1 MRVLWFTEWQPPAVL
16 RHLGLDEMP
25 GPQAWVDSLAAHLRE
40 RPGVELT
47 IAAPGAAAPELFEAD
62 GVRYAVVP
70 LPARRARIA
79 RIAQNWGHR
88 LTPPG
93 TLRAAASL
101 VDRLR
106 PDVVHVHGTEGGFG
120 LLAGMRPD
128 APLVISLQGILQA
141 YRGAYFQGHTASEV
155 ARLVASSEF
164 AKGRGL
170 VHRYL
175 LLRRQ
180 ARREARVMREARSF
194 IGRTAW
200 DREVL
205 AAVNP
210 GAAYYHCEE
219 IMRPQF
225 AAATWHG
232 GGNDGATVY
241 TTSSALMGK
250 GTECLLEACALLR
263 SRGVVRLTLRVA
275 GVPRGSELDA
285 VYRRAAERF
294 GVSALV
300 DWLGRLDAAAI
311 AAELAA
317 ADVFA
322 YPSFVDNSPNSLA
335 EAMLV
340 GTPIVASGVG
350 GIPTMLADGE
360 QGLLVAAGD
369 AAELAAAVER
379 LLADRAAAARLG
391 AAARALALVRHEPGR
406 ITDRTLEIYEDVVE
420 RARRRGE
427 RDVALR

>member
-1 MRVLWFTEWQPPAVL
+1 MRVLWFTEWQPPAVR
-16 RHLGLDEMP
+16 RHLGLDDLP
-25 GPQAWVDSLAAHLRE
+25 GPQAWVDNLAAQLRD

-47 IAAPGAAAPELFEAD
+47 IAAPGVAPPGIFEEG
-62 GVRYAVVP
+62 GVRYAVLP
-70 LPARRARIA
+70 LPGQTSRLVRITE
-79 RIAQNWGHR
+79 NWRHR

-106 PDVVHVHGTEGGFG
+106 PDVVHVHGTEGGLG
-120 LLAGMRPD
+120 LLAGMLPD
-128 APLVISLQGILQA
+128 SPLVISLQGILQA
-141 YRGAYFQGHTASEV
+141 YRRAYFSGRTASEV
-155 ARLVASSEF
+155 ARLIASAEF
-164 AKGRGL
+164 AKGRGV

-180 ARREARVMREARSF
+180 ARREVRVMREARSF

-210 GAAYYHCEE
+210 AAVYYHCDE

-225 AAATWHG
+225 AASRWKG
-232 GGNDGATVY
+232 GGVAGTTIY
-241 TTSSALMGK
+241 STSSALMGK

-263 SRGVVRLTLRVA
+263 SRGVDPLALRVA
-275 GVPRGSELDA
+275 GVHPGSELDA
-285 VYRRAAERF
+285 IYRRAARRH

-340 GTPIVASGVG
+340 GVPIVASRVG
-350 GIPTMLADGE
+350 GIPTLLADGE

-369 AAELAAAVER
+369 AAALAAAVER

-391 AAARALALVRHEPGR
+391 AAARAFALARHDPGR
-406 ITDRTLEIYEDVVE
+406 ITDRTLEIYEDVAG
-420 RARRRGE
+420 RTRRRGD
-427 RDVALR
+427 RGATR